1 MKRVKRRYLALKID
15 SNENFSQKEI
25 VDAIWNAVLKLFG
38 EYGASQTGL
47 RLIDYDAEKKT
58 AIIYT
63 VHTSLTMVRAA
74 IATII
79 QIGNKPLA
87 LHVTAVS
94 GTIKTLRKKLK
105 ANICEQ

>member
-25 VDAIWNAVLKLFG
+25 LEAVWNAILKLFG

-47 RLIDYDAEKKT
+47 RLIDYDVERKI

-63 VHTSLTMVRAA
+63 AHTALNMVRAA
-74 IATII
+74 IATITH
-79 QIGNKPLA
+79 IGNKPLA

-94 GTIKTLRKKLK
+94 GTIKALHKKL
-105 ANICEQ
+105 EGLTF